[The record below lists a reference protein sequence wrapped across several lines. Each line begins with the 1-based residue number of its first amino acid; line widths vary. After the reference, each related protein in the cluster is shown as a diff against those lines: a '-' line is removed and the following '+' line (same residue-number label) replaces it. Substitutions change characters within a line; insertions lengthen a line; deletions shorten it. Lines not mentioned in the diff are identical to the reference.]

1 MVRVLSFVAAAVL
14 AVGSFVNAAEVEIG
28 SKAPTF
34 AGIPGADGKSYGLDS
49 FKEAKV
55 VVVVFTCNSCPVAL
69 DYEDR
74 IIEFTKQ
81 YKDKGVAVI
90 AVNQKSSED
99 IEAVKKRAEEK
110 GFNFP
115 YCYDKSQDAARAFGA
130 RVTPH
135 FFVLDKDRT
144 IQYMGAFDDS
154 AKEPKTHYVNDAV
167 DALLAGKKPEKS
179 ETDAIGCGIG
189 IKKVTKK

>member
-1 MVRVLSFVAAAVL
+1 MVRMLSLVAAVVL
-14 AVGSFVNAAEVEIG
+14 TAGSFISAAEVEIG

-34 AGIPGADGKSYGLDS
+34 SGIPGADGKEYGIDS

-55 VVVVFTCNSCPVAL
+55 LVVVFTCNSCPVAV

-74 IIEFTKQ
+74 IIEFAKK
-81 YKDKGVAVI
+81 YKDKGVSII

-154 AKEPKTHYVNDAV
+154 AKEPKTGYVADAV
-167 DALLAGKKPEKS
+167 DALLAGKKVEKT

-189 IKKVTKK
+189 IKKVAKK